1 MAAMASTHH
10 HGAGCKVC
18 AEEAPTDLLAACRA
32 AGLRRTHLLR
42 RVLDVLQSKA
52 APVSIRELLAAKG
65 VQGVCDPATLYRL
78 LQRLEEK
85 GIVRRIGLHERAA
98 HFTLR
103 RGHHHDYVVCRQCG
117 DVALLDMDCPAEKL
131 ERAVGRRTGFTDVDH
146 ELQFYGVCPKC
157 GKDGKN

>member
-1 MAAMASTHH
+1 MASKHH
-10 HGAGCKVC
+10 PHADGCKVC
-18 AEEAPTDLLAACRA
+18 AEETPADVLAACRA

-52 APVSIRELLAAKG
+52 APVSIRELQTAKG
-65 VQGVCDPATLYRL
+65 VHGVCDPATLYRL

-85 GIVRRIGLHERAA
+85 GLVRRIGLHERAA

-117 DVALLDMDCPAEKL
+117 DVALLDMACPAEKL
-131 ERAVGRRTGFTDVDH
+131 ERAVGQRTGFTDVDH

-157 GKDGKN
+157 GKAGKN

>member
-1 MAAMASTHH
+1 MLDMASKHPH
-10 HGAGCKVC
+10 SAGCKVC
-18 AEEAPTDLLAACRA
+18 AEETAPDLLAACRS

-52 APVSIRELLAAKG
+52 APVSIRELQAAKG

-85 GIVRRIGLHERAA
+85 SIVRRIGLHERAA

-131 ERAVGRRTGFTDVDH
+131 EQAVGRRTGFTDVDH

-157 GKDGKN
+157 SKAGKN